1 MASWQAR
8 SLEIVDL
15 QTKLENYTNQVVKA
29 ELKCQKAVEER
40 DAATRISASLEGVQ
54 ERLIAANKA
63 LAAIHFEQEGLK
75 QKLVQKELELAE
87 AGKQIEVLQ
96 AAQQTLSNSL
106 QKQVELTADVIKERD
121 DLAERLRVLEAQLK
135 TNDANVADLHLELA
149 KRETAIA
156 SKEANLQKLNAQ
168 LDRAQDMIHNQSIEL
183 LDKQDMVSEL
193 ERSQH
198 NLQRILDSQVCPAH
212 DTLSEQ
218 TEEAR
223 TSPCISPDSCSSG
236 CWGTPRHS
244 ICCCAYCIPLKSCKM
259 GCLMWRLAEASCFEQ
274 VAAGHQLTISIC
286 HMLPGQPPKQAIIN
300 EDPPRDSVL
309 PLDEVYHTPAA
320 LLSPI
325 VWSCS
330 QSNWSRRRRLLHPR
344 PQTPQRQ

>member
-87 AGKQIEVLQ
+87 AGKQIEALQ
-96 AAQQTLSNSL
+96 AAQQTLSNCL
-106 QKQVELTADVIKERD
+106 QKQVGLTADVTKERD
-121 DLAERLRVLEAQLK
+121 DLEERLRALEAQLK
-135 TNDANVADLHLELA
+135 TNDANEANLHLELA
-149 KRETAIA
+149 KREATIA
-156 SKEANLQKLNAQ
+156 SKEANLEKLNAQ

-198 NLQRILDSQVCPAH
+198 NLQRIVDSQVRHTH
-212 DTLSEQ
+212 DS
-218 TEEAR
+218 
-223 TSPCISPDSCSSG
+223 
-236 CWGTPRHS
+236 
-244 ICCCAYCIPLKSCKM
+244 
-259 GCLMWRLAEASCFEQ
+259 
-274 VAAGHQLTISIC
+274 
-286 HMLPGQPPKQAIIN
+286 LPEP
-300 EDPPRDSVL
+300 
-309 PLDEVYHTPAA
+309 
-320 LLSPI
+320 
-325 VWSCS
+325 S
-330 QSNWSRRRRLLHPR
+330 QNQH
-344 PQTPQRQ
+344 